1 MGSPLLLFFKI
12 ILLYQTQ
19 GDISPIKRKAA
30 TSSEMLRKMYVSFL
44 FKYYG
49 EKRCY
54 GNVPVKVSDTT
65 MLGMEIKPV
74 SKKILRRPIIYG
86 ALQLSFIMLSTGLL
100 FLILVAGILNQVTV
114 C

>member
-49 EKRCY
+49 
-54 GNVPVKVSDTT
+54 
-65 MLGMEIKPV
+65 
-74 SKKILRRPIIYG
+74 
-86 ALQLSFIMLSTGLL
+86 
-100 FLILVAGILNQVTV
+100 
-114 C
+114 